1 MGRPRI
7 LVAEDNPE
15 MREKIKSLLSKDFD
29 IAGSVGDGQLAI
41 DAVLKLSPS
50 ILVTDISMP
59 IFNGLQVAS
68 RLRRVGCLT
77 KLIFVTV
84 HDDEDYLEAAFSL
97 GALGYVLKSKIDT
110 DLIPAVLAALQS
122 RKFVSRFPVRQV

>member
-15 MREKIKSLLSKDFD
+15 MREKIKSLLSMDFD

-68 RLRRVGCLT
+68 RLRRAGCLT